1 MIDLFTEFRITSF
14 SKDTL
19 RASAAAEVES
29 IARAKDHEYRAA
41 LGVLREQRAAHEVK
55 RPRTR
60 TYEHE
65 EEEGEGAEA
74 VRALA
79 GTTPACVSPDPNAS
93 PPFAP
98 RANKTRA
105 RTGEGVD
112 EAESA
117 ALATSATRLDMDASA
132 EEDANDFA
140 EDAETAEDDEEF
152 ADMSSLIGGG
162 AM

>member
-65 EEEGEGAEA
+65 EEGEDDADAASTSPTGGGGDVGGEQEESKGSAREGSAIVANDEVSHVVQGRGREGGI
-74 VRALA
+74 VSVA
-79 GTTPACVSPDPNAS
+79 GKKIITRLPSFVVLFQFWCISTGLREGRHSSTPA
-93 PPFAP
+93 
-98 RANKTRA
+98 
-105 RTGEGVD
+105 
-112 EAESA
+112 
-117 ALATSATRLDMDASA
+117 
-132 EEDANDFA
+132 
-140 EDAETAEDDEEF
+140 
-152 ADMSSLIGGG
+152 SLS
-162 AM
+162 